1 MRSNFL
7 TRVFH
12 NIKNFNTTP
21 KSNIGRWNTNDNH
34 AIKATLANMDCCG
47 DELCGKPVNYSDNI
61 TKILNENTRSG
72 YKN

>member
-1 MRSNFL
+1 MWSNFL
-7 TRVFH
+7 TRFFH
-12 NIKNFNTTP
+12 NIKNFNNTP

-61 TKILNENTRSG
+61 TKILKENPRGG